1 MNRKFAVAA
10 IATAIVAL
18 SAAPAAASQ
27 PTATL
32 QPNQDQLYSTALWG
46 DTSFCAR
53 NDARSAGQM
62 HIVNRFGTGDGP
74 TVDVPAGTTQCY
86 SGWYFGVPARVVN
99 TGRTALAVTVTP

>member
-10 IATAIVAL
+10 VAAALVAL

-32 QPNQDQLYSTALWG
+32 QPGQDQLYSTAFWG
-46 DTSFCAR
+46 ETSFCAR

-62 HIVNRFGTGDGP
+62 HVVNRFGTGEGP
-74 TVDVPAGTTQCY
+74 YVDVQARSNQCT
-86 SGWYFGVPARVVN
+86 SGWYWGVPARVVN
-99 TGRTALAVTVTP
+99 TGKTALTVTVTP

>member
-1 MNRKFAVAA
+1 MNRKFTVAAVA
-10 IATAIVAL
+10 TVLVVL

-32 QPNQDQLYSTALWG
+32 QPGQDQLYSTAFWG
-46 DTSFCAR
+46 ETSFCAR

-62 HIVNRFGTGDGP
+62 HVVNRFGTGDGP
-74 TVDVPAGTTQCY
+74 FVDVPARSTQCF
-86 SGWYFGVPARVVN
+86 SGWYVGVPAKVVN